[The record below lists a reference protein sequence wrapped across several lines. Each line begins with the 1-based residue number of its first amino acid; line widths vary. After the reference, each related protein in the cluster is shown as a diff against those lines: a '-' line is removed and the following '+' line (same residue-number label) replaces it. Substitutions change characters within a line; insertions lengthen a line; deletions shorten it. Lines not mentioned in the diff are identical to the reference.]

1 MAKTILLLFFILF
14 TSMVFAQDSFNLEV
28 EIPETYEEV
37 LAGENIW
44 FTTKLLNLGNK
55 DRMDVT
61 LKYEILDI
69 NRQLKSSKSET
80 VAVETQ
86 ASFVGSLKVP
96 GSLEKGL
103 YFLKVILVTVDSEQD
118 VSEAE
123 TSFNVIK
130 EETRNQIIIKFSL
143 FDIFI
148 EIPDNYKIINPGEE
162 LLTSIKLINLGSAGR
177 VDVFLDYW
185 ITDPGKNTILK
196 KKETVAVET
205 QANFVRTFD
214 IPKDAPV
221 GKYTL
226 YARITYADGKE
237 ADADHSFEVAKKQ
250 IDKRIY
256 YALAILLG
264 LISLVYI
271 INKSKPLIKKMQ
283 IDAKVGEIVKKKQ
296 FKKSNQDANIK

>member
-1 MAKTILLLFFILF
+1 MRKILLYFIVFSFLLYI
-14 TSMVFAQDSFNLEV
+14 VFAQDSFNLEV

-69 NRQLKSSKSET
+69 NKQLKSSKSET

-96 GSLEKGL
+96 ESLEKGL
-103 YFLKVILVTVDSEQD
+103 YFLRVILVTVDSEQD

-130 EETRNQIIIKFSL
+130 EETKHQIVIKFSL
-143 FDIFI
+143 FDIQI
-148 EIPDNYKIINPGEE
+148 TIPDDYKIINPGDE
-162 LLTSIKLINLGSAGR
+162 LLASIKLVNLGSAGR

-185 ITDPGKNTILK
+185 ITDPGKNTILR

-205 QANFVRTFD
+205 QANFVKTFD
-214 IPKDAPV
+214 IPKDVSV

-226 YARITYADGKE
+226 YAKITYADGKE
-237 ADADHSFEVAKKQ
+237 AGADHSFEVVKKQ

-256 YALAILLG
+256 YGFAILFS
-264 LISLVYI
+264 LIILVYVI
-271 INKSKPLIKKMQ
+271 YKSKPLVKKMQ
-283 IDAKVGEIVKKKQ
+283 IDAKVWRIVKKKQ
-296 FKKSNQDANIK
+296 IKK

>member
-1 MAKTILLLFFILF
+1 MKKILLYFVVFSFLLYI
-14 TSMVFAQDSFNLEV
+14 VFAQDSFNLEV

-69 NRQLKSSKSET
+69 NKQLKSSKSET

-96 GSLEKGL
+96 ESLEKGL

-130 EETRNQIIIKFSL
+130 EETRNQIVIKFSL
-143 FDIFI
+143 FDIQI
-148 EIPDNYKIINPGEE
+148 TIPDNYKIINPGDE
-162 LLTSIKLINLGSAGR
+162 LLTSIKLVNLGSVGR
-177 VDVFLDYW
+177 IDVFLDYW
-185 ITDPGKNTILK
+185 ISDSEKTIIVK

-214 IPKDAPV
+214 IPKDIKS
-221 GKYTL
+221 GHYHF
-226 YARITYADGKE
+226 YAKITYADGKE
-237 ADADHSFEVAKKQ
+237 AVADHSFEVVKKQ

-256 YALAILLG
+256 YGFAILLS
-264 LISLVYI
+264 LIILVYVI
-271 INKSKPLIKKMQ
+271 YKSKPLIKKMQ
-283 IDAKVGEIVKKKQ
+283 MDAKVWRIVKKKQ
-296 FKKSNQDANIK
+296 IKKI